1 MLRKRPAAALAVADI
16 IFAYTVDVRKALPL
30 PDSEETADQIS
41 VLAAA
46 LEAQTIDNGDLLR
59 LARLSSDRPYVDG
72 EQEDPL
78 WVQERLYVRLMDGVC
93 SLLRS
98 AEEEKLEPALVLAT
112 NLIAHQGS
120 LLGGREAGILGLM
133 LDLRRRE
140 NKSVSAAAQVVM
152 QLFIDRTDPLYGLAS
167 LKTSLEAHLKTHS
180 QGGTIE
186 ERTAQSYAMALRSFG
201 SLFVELPS
209 AVLEEE
215 LERVAGL
222 IKGVSDN

>member
-1 MLRKRPAAALAVADI
+1 MIV
-16 IFAYTVDVRKALPL
+16 AYTVDVRKAIPL
-30 PDSEETADQIS
+30 PDGEETASQALL
-41 VLAAA
+41 LAAA
-46 LEAQTIDNGDLLR
+46 LETHTIDGGDLLR

-72 EQEDPL
+72 DQEDPL
-78 WVQERLYVRLMDGVC
+78 WMQERLYVRLMDGVC
-93 SLLRS
+93 SLLAS
-98 AEEEKLEPALVLAT
+98 AAEDKLEPALVLAT

-140 NKSVSAAAQVVM
+140 NKGISAAAQVVM

-167 LKTSLEAHLKTHS
+167 LKISLEAHLKTHS
-180 QGGTIE
+180 QGATID

-222 IKGVSDN
+222 IKGVSEDNCTCVQASSSR